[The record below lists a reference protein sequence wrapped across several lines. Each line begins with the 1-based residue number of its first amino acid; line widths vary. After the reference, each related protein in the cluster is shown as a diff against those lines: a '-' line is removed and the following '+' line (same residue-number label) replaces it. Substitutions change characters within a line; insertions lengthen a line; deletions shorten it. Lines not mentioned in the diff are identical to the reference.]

1 MLDPSAS
8 PIAALLPVGLS
19 EELRQALAH
28 HGVVWHFGTTV
39 QRVDHHSDAGG
50 PLQVQVNPAPAA
62 EPSWPNRWNDA
73 GPPVQAKKQK
83 LLHLPGANA
92 PAGAAYNFAPVST
105 HMPALSG
112 RVHHL

>member
-1 MLDPSAS
+1 MIGSGFEVTLLDPSAS

-39 QRVDHHSDAGG
+39 QRGSITTATPG
-50 PLQVQVNPAPAA
+50 PGTGQKAKTAAPAKGQR
-62 EPSWPNRWNDA
+62 PSWR
-73 GPPVQAKKQK
+73 GSVT
-83 LLHLPGANA
+83 
-92 PAGAAYNFAPVST
+92 AYNFAPVST

-112 RVHHL
+112 RVHL